1 MVISEIKSGLA
12 CLTGTTNE
20 GHPVVCFKSKQTD
33 QIEMNVSNIKKLL
46 RYYSQVALDIFGCGE
61 LVVVIDFS
69 IYSNLTKIALVAAF
83 HESAEVIREMLVVDG
98 QEKQAGNKKKR
109 RSLLVMVT
117 DKLKKDNEEKL
128 KGKKKSCTCC
138 FCSSVNGS
146 TSIVH
151 HVLKS
156 IADVQNHNIELAE
169 VGMNQKL
176 QFTFN
181 LNSWIQVRK
190 TCETLVVKVHAFC
203 GEMDSIKAKVAGKA
217 NLNQRSLDDLRA
229 KLESKSHKN
238 TKACNEVVNLF
249 NNPYSDPLLSE
260 MESSVV
266 FVQARRKSLDCLQT
280 VVSKSREVRKI
291 LNGSVCKLNGS
302 EDTDANISSLS
313 PDDSFE
319 KENLFKEA
327 KVNPSLKKV
336 LMLRKSYTDLLVA
349 YESCKSGGSFEITPK
364 MERDLNVVHKL
375 LHLLEDFDTRTKARL
390 LVYKMVGCMRNCK
403 NDF

>member
-20 GHPVVCFKSKQTD
+20 GHPIVCFKSKQTE
-33 QIEMNVSNIKKLL
+33 QIEMNVGNIKKLL
-46 RYYSQVALDIFGCGE
+46 HYYSQVALDIYGSSK

-83 HESAEVIREMLVVDG
+83 HESVEVIREMLVVEG
-98 QEKQAGNKKKR
+98 QEKQAGGKKKR

-128 KGKKKSCTCC
+128 KGKKKLCACC
-138 FCSSVNGS
+138 LCSSVNGS
-146 TSIVH
+146 TKIVH
-151 HVLKS
+151 HLLNS

-203 GEMDSIKAKVAGKA
+203 REMDCIKAKVVNKT
-217 NLNQRSLDDLRA
+217 LNQRFLEDLRA
-229 KLESKSHKN
+229 KVESKSHKN

-260 MESSVV
+260 MESNVV
-266 FVQARRKSLDCLQT
+266 FMQARRKSLDCLQT

-291 LNGSVCKLNGS
+291 LNGAVCKLNGS
-302 EDTDANISSLS
+302 EDTDVNISSLS

-319 KENLFKEA
+319 RENFFKEA
-327 KVNPSLKKV
+327 KLNPSLKKV
-336 LMLRKSYTDLLVA
+336 LILRKSYTDLLIA
-349 YESCKSGGSFEITPK
+349 YESCKSGGSFDVTPK

-375 LHLLEDFDTRTKARL
+375 LHLFKDFDTRTKARL